1 MKMKLLFILEV
12 PVKSIFNRK
21 YNIISFYVIMV
32 VFLCLM
38 VYRFTF
44 TWDDTVGV
52 IGSFLQMLSP
62 FVIALFIAYFISPM
76 VNFFENRL
84 ISKLHIGKKYL
95 KSTKFIRMLS
105 LLISYII
112 IIGTVVF
119 LLAIIIPQLVV
130 SIGEITTNAPDNF
143 NALLSWLETAEVNL
157 AGNKYVID
165 LSLMDSFISDSLP
178 HTFDQFIALFNQFIP
193 EVLNATKIV
202 ANGVLN
208 IVFGLIIA
216 VYLIYN
222 KESYLRNTRKIITA
236 LLPLH
241 RNESFFKTLGNSHR
255 IFSNFF
261 VGKLI
266 DSLIIGIMCFV
277 IMLIAKIPY
286 AMLISVIVGVTN
298 MIPYFGPFIGGGIGG
313 VFLLISAPKE
323 VLLFAVIIIALQQF
337 DANILGPKILGD
349 STGLTPFWVIFAII
363 LFGGMFGLLG
373 MFIGV
378 PCFAV
383 IKHIFDIIIDRR
395 YREKM
400 TLAQDNP
407 DDEIVF

>member
-1 MKMKLLFILEV
+1 M
-12 PVKSIFNRK
+12 KSILNRK

-44 TWDDTVGV
+44 TWNATVAV
-52 IGSFLQMLSP
+52 IGDFLHMLSP
-62 FVIALFIAYFISPM
+62 FAIALFVAYFISPL
-76 VNFFENRL
+76 VNFFEKRL
-84 ISKLHIGKKYL
+84 VSKLHVGKHYL
-95 KSTKFIRMLS
+95 KSAKFIRVLA

-112 IIGTVVF
+112 ILGTVVF
-119 LLAIIIPQLVV
+119 LLAIIIPQLVE
-130 SIGEITTNAPDNF
+130 SIGEISTNAPDNF
-143 NALLSWLETAEVNL
+143 NAVIAWLKTAEVSL

-165 LSLMDSFISDSLP
+165 SSLMDSFISDSLP
-178 HTFDQFIALFNQFIP
+178 RTFDQFIALFNQFVP
-193 EVLNATKIV
+193 EVLNATKII
-202 ANGVLN
+202 ANGILN

-222 KESYLRNTRKIITA
+222 KESYLGNTRKIITA
-236 LLPLH
+236 ILPLH
-241 RNESFFKTLGNSHR
+241 RNESFFKTLGNSHK

-266 DSLIIGIMCFV
+266 DSLIIGLMCFV

-286 AMLISVIVGVTN
+286 AMLISVVVGVTN

-323 VLLFAVIIIALQQF
+323 VLLFTIIIIALQQF

-383 IKHIFDIIIDRR
+383 IKHIFDSIIDRR
-395 YREKM
+395 YQEKM
-400 TLAQDNP
+400 ILAQDNP
-407 DDEIVF
+407 DDKIVF